1 MYSTWILNC
10 SNIAQFAK
18 KKKKFNKQITEEYW
32 NLYAIYNIHKMDK
45 RLDSD
50 FKRCMKFYL
59 PPIIRTA
66 QQIIKNSYKD
76 NKNNVKKKEDL
87 SCHF

>member
-1 MYSTWILNC
+1 
-10 SNIAQFAK
+10 
-18 KKKKFNKQITEEYW
+18 
-32 NLYAIYNIHKMDK
+32 MDK
-45 RLDSD
+45 QLDSD